1 MITYL
6 IALIPIGYTY
16 YKYKNNYNENKKQIS
31 INLSDKYEIFKKKNL
46 NKKERISKELEIII
60 TKRKHFL
67 SWKNSINNVNN
78 EFYKDIYLENNITK
92 LKKYNIV
99 IFNLK
104 SIYDDENDCLFDK
117 NFLEN
122 LSKYCYKNKIIFV
135 IISEFSPNK
144 FKNFEPKF
152 FNKNNY
158 FSPFNYKNKMF
169 GSIQKLEIN
178 KISNKPANITINRI
192 ILDIMNR
199 YGYSKEKIIYIDNQ
213 ELAHMNN
220 FKINFD

>member
-1 MITYL
+1 M
-6 IALIPIGYTY
+6 
-16 YKYKNNYNENKKQIS
+16 
-31 INLSDKYEIFKKKNL
+31 
-46 NKKERISKELEIII
+46 
-60 TKRKHFL
+60 FL
-67 SWKNSINNVNN
+67 G
-78 EFYKDIYLENNITK
+78 FLENNITK

-144 FKNFEPKF
+144 FKIFEPKF

-220 FKINFD
+220 FKINFN